1 MNGRVRFR
9 FAPNS
14 RPSEYGCLALPIRT
28 IADFAVTVDLTV
40 VAGSRTGAT
49 NFRGTAYGCRHG
61 SGSTRGGSPAA
72 SPSSGLS
79 RRLRCCGDRLLET
92 LHRQPADNA
101 TGHDQGVLSALTET
115 MENVWA
121 SVLPDVT
128 YALNGPLTVSFSVP
142 DTFGVIPV
150 CHCIV
155 IVIVIDDGEF
165 ARVST
170 TVFWVPAT
178 KW

>member
-1 MNGRVRFR
+1 M
-9 FAPNS
+9 
-14 RPSEYGCLALPIRT
+14 
-28 IADFAVTVDLTV
+28 
-40 VAGSRTGAT
+40 
-49 NFRGTAYGCRHG
+49 
-61 SGSTRGGSPAA
+61 
-72 SPSSGLS
+72 
-79 RRLRCCGDRLLET
+79 
-92 LHRQPADNA
+92 
-101 TGHDQGVLSALTET
+101 TET

-121 SVLPDVT
+121 SVLPLVT

-155 IVIVIDDGEF
+155 NVIVIELGLF

-178 KW
+178 KSVR